1 MERYARITGY
11 SVALALLVGLLW
23 LVSTLREGL
32 LFPHN
37 RIKVAFPT
45 IGTLMEDDPVKLQG
59 VQVGRVASI
68 EKAGNQT
75 IAVLDFFHR
84 TPIPADSRFINYNYS
99 LFGAR
104 MVILV
109 QGDSKVGMDPRRI
122 QQGDFSTG
130 VSETIH
136 KVEELLATVLEYR
149 RLSSRLETGT
159 DSTLSVQQFLGQKI
173 YPVLEEFGNFT
184 KDLEALENEAG
195 TRLDQL
201 NLASAQVNGLGRALS
216 SQSDTLI
223 VRANRTL
230 ARLAVL
236 TARSTQVL
244 KGLEEV
250 IAASQD
256 TTRGPGRLMM
266 NRELYEHALSMT
278 HALQDL
284 LKVAKQEGLTDVIH
298 FWKNV
303 HIRWKKPKD

>member
-11 SVALALLVGLLW
+11 SVFLAILVGSLW
-23 LVSTLREGL
+23 LVSMLREGL

-109 QGDSKVGMDPRRI
+109 AGTSKVRMDPQRI

-136 KVEELLATVLEYR
+136 KVEELLATVLEYKK
-149 RLSSRLETGT
+149 LSSRLEVGS
-159 DSTLSVQQFLGQKI
+159 DSTLSVQQFLAQKI
-173 YPVLEEFGNFT
+173 YPVLEEFAGFT
-184 KDLEALENEAG
+184 KDMEALENEAG
-195 TRLDQL
+195 SQLDQL
-201 NLASAQVNGLGRALS
+201 SLASTQVNGFGRALS
-216 SQSDTLI
+216 TQSDTLI
-223 VRANRTL
+223 IRANRTL
-230 ARLAVL
+230 AQLAIL
-236 TARSTQVL
+236 TAQSTQVL
-244 KGLEEV
+244 KGLEE
-250 IAASQD
+250 ILAASQD

-266 NRELYEHALSMT
+266 NRDLYEHALSMT